1 MTAKNDKKWYFNTRT
16 EQAELGPKSPISER
30 MGPYD
35 TEEDALNAWK
45 IVEERNRKWE
55 EQDRGWR

>member
-1 MTAKNDKKWYFNTRT
+1 MGDDKKKWYFNTRT
-16 EQAELGPKSPISER
+16 ERAELGPQSPIGER

-35 TEEDALNAWK
+35 SEEDALNAWK
-45 IVEERNRKWE
+45 IVEERNRRWE

>member
-1 MTAKNDKKWYFNTRT
+1 MASNDKKWYFKTRT
-16 EQAELGPKSPISER
+16 EQPELGPQSPIAER